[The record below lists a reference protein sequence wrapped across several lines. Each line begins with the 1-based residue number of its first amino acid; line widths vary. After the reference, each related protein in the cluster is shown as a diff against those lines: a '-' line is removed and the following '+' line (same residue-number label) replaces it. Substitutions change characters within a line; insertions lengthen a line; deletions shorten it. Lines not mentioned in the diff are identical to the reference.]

1 MAVNYDKLFKT
12 MQLHN
17 MGNKDLIRQAGFSGN
32 IMTRLKRNE
41 YVSLES
47 IEKICSV
54 LHCKVDDIVEF
65 IPDNDKGGNTH
76 GAQ

>member
-17 MGNKDLIRQAGFSGN
+17 MSNKDLIRQVGFSGN

-65 IPDNDKGGNTH
+65 IPDK
-76 GAQ
+76 

>member
-1 MAVNYDKLFKT
+1 
-12 MQLHN
+12 
-17 MGNKDLIRQAGFSGN
+17 
-32 IMTRLKRNE
+32 MTRLKRNE